1 MSSRSTEGPSASTP
15 DRLDF
20 SLPVTPEDVRA
31 LDEIRYAYPM
41 PFAEY
46 LEFATRWSDEWVKRH
61 GMRRFDDG
69 PAEPFQL

>member
-1 MSSRSTEGPSASTP
+1 MPE
-15 DRLDF
+15 RLDF
-20 SLPVTPEDVRA
+20 SLPVTAEDVRA

-46 LEFATRWSDEWVKRH
+46 LEFATRWSDEWVTRH
-61 GMRRFDDG
+61 GMRPFDDG